1 MTSHAAFIDRQALAD
16 SLLNCGPWKCGNDD
30 QALIDHATAQARAIE
45 LEAAQLNDPVYALQR
60 ARRRATQHH
69 LTPPTGSSCTA
80 ELRRLACPIW
90 WRRQLRCLTSRRRE
104 QRQRMLGRT
113 QKRAGIYVS
122 NEGYRRRI
130 DQTTRNARLLE
141 AITATNQDGDQYTL
155 AELAELGLA
164 NPEFRRAELMLRI
177 ADTEREADRA
187 GHRGMFY
194 TITTPSRFHP
204 VRQNGSINHKYAGA
218 NPREAQAYLQSI
230 WAKARA
236 KLKRDGLG
244 IYGIRVAEPHHDGTP
259 HWHLL
264 IWMRPEDE
272 PKVTSIL
279 RRYSLEDSPGEVKRN
294 INIRFKPVTIDRS
307 KGSAAGY
314 VAKYVAKNIN
324 GKQHARQGVEGDNL
338 DHYGQPLETSAP
350 RIEAW
355 AACWGIRQFQFV
367 GLPSV
372 TVWRELRRL
381 KDEQRLA
388 DWEAATRP
396 EPEAAAILEG
406 LRQAANAGAWDKYL
420 HLMGGPMQPR
430 DVAPIRPW
438 RVVRQTTDIAN
449 CDPMTG
455 EWSSDTLGRYGEPM
469 VGTWG
474 LVVSSQL
481 GETEYLTR
489 YYRWTF
495 ERKSEAAGI
504 DFKRVGEAAAPWT
517 RVINCTHRAMKH
529 EREARELAAKGP
541 LTAFRYMGRQK
552 PKRPLWP
559 WEKSILFERSAT
571 EWFRR
576 TFPTPAPE
584 QLDRI
589 RQENVMPLAAY
600 RAMCVEQRLEH
611 EERERLRASLDEGR
625 ELLIAMLAR
634 GELSPA

>member
-16 SLLNCGPWKCGNDD
+16 SLLSCGPWKCSNDD
-30 QALIDHATAQARAIE
+30 QALIDHATAQARAVE
-45 LEAAQLNDPVYALQR
+45 LETARLNDPIYALQR

-69 LTPPTGSSCTA
+69 LTPPTGYTCTG
-80 ELRRLACPIW
+80 ELLRLACPLW
-90 WRRQLRCLTSRRRE
+90 WRRQLRRLTSRRRE
-104 QRQRMLGRT
+104 QRQRLLGRT

-130 DQTTRNARLLE
+130 DQATRNARLLE
-141 AITATNQDGDQYTL
+141 AITATNQEGDQYTL
-155 AELAELGLA
+155 AELTELGLA

-187 GHRGMFY
+187 AHCGMFY

-204 VRQNGSINHKYAGA
+204 VRQNASLNHKYAGA
-218 NPREAQAYLQSI
+218 DPREAQAYLQNQ

-236 KLKRDGLG
+236 KLKREGLG

-272 PKVTSIL
+272 ARITGVL
-279 RRYSLEDSPGEVKRN
+279 RRYALEDSPEEVAHN
-294 INIRFKPVTIDRS
+294 TSIRFKAVKIDRR

-324 GKQHARQGVEGDNL
+324 GKQHNRQGVSGDNL

-372 TVWRELRRL
+372 TVWREVRRL
-381 KDEQRLA
+381 KDEQRVA

-396 EPEAAAILEG
+396 EPEAAAILDAI
-406 LRQAANAGAWDKYL
+406 RKAAIAGAWDKYL

-430 DVAPIRPW
+430 AAAPIRPW
-438 RVVRQTTDIAN
+438 RVVRQTVDPAN
-449 CDPMTG
+449 INPMSG

-469 VGTWG
+469 ASTWG

-495 ERKSEAAGI
+495 ERKGEAAGV
-504 DFKRVGEAAAPWT
+504 DFQRVGEAAAPWT
-517 RVINCTHRAMKH
+517 GVINCTQ
-529 EREARELAAKGP
+529 
-541 LTAFRYMGRQK
+541 TT
-552 PKRPLWP
+552 PKSTLDD
-559 WEKSILFERSAT
+559 WEWHIT
-571 EWFRR
+571 ESFRR
-576 TFPTPAPE
+576 MFPPLPRE
-584 QLDRI
+584 RVNRI
-589 RQENVMPLAAY
+589 QQQAAIDAHHYRVMSVK
-600 RAMCVEQRLEH
+600 RRLEH
-611 EERERLRASLDEGR
+611 EERERLRATIEEGR
-625 ELLIAMLAR
+625 ELVLDWLLD
-634 GELSPA
+634 GELSLADIPPGVFA

>member
-16 SLLNCGPWKCGNDD
+16 SLLQCGPWHCINDD
-30 QALIDHATAQARAIE
+30 QALIDHATAQARAVEIDS
-45 LEAAQLNDPVYALQR
+45 AQLGQEKALALALHRVTAHHMDPPSGF
-60 ARRRATQHH
+60 TN
-69 LTPPTGSSCTA
+69 SST
-80 ELRRLACPIW
+80 LSRLACSLW
-90 WRRQLRCLTSRRRE
+90 WRRQLRRLTSRRRE
-104 QRQRMLGRT
+104 QRQRILGRT

-122 NEGYRRRI
+122 DEGYRRRI
-130 DQTTRNARLLE
+130 DQATRNARLLE

-204 VRQNGSINHKYAGA
+204 VRQNASINHKYAGA
-218 NPREAQAYLQSI
+218 NPREAQAYLQNL

-236 KLKRDGLG
+236 KFKRDGLG

-264 IWMRPEDE
+264 IWMHPEDE

-294 INIRFKPVTIDRS
+294 TNVRFKPVAIDRS

-324 GKQHARQGVEGDNL
+324 GKQHSRQGVPSDNL
-338 DHYGQPLETSAP
+338 DHYGQSLETSAP

-430 DVAPIRPW
+430 DAAPIRPW

-449 CDPMTG
+449 CDRITG
-455 EWSSDTLGRYGEPM
+455 EWSSDTLGRYSEPM
-469 VGTWG
+469 TGTWG

-495 ERKSEAAGI
+495 ERKGEADTV
-504 DFKRVGEAAAPWT
+504 DFKRVIDTATPLSLVGVDFQREGEAAAPWT
-517 RVINCTHRAMKH
+517 RVINCTDGEAVTPLDEWEQQVTGSFGEHDRH
-529 EREARELAAKGP
+529 LRNERQR
-541 LTAFRYMGRQK
+541 
-552 PKRPLWP
+552 
-559 WEKSILFERSAT
+559 
-571 EWFRR
+571 
-576 TFPTPAPE
+576 
-584 QLDRI
+584 RI
-589 RQENVMPLAAY
+589 RNIQQQAKIDARQY
-600 RAMCVEQRLEH
+600 RAMSAKRRLEH
-611 EERERLRASLDEGR
+611 EERERLRATIEEGR
-625 ELLIAMLAR
+625 ALVIGWLAR
-634 GELSPA
+634 GELSPADIPPGAIA

>member
-16 SLLNCGPWKCGNDD
+16 SLLSCGPWKCSNDD
-30 QALIDHATAQARAIE
+30 QALIDHATAQARAVE
-45 LEAAQLNDPVYALQR
+45 LETARLNDPIYALQR

-69 LTPPTGSSCTA
+69 LTPPTGYSCTG
-80 ELRRLACPIW
+80 ELLRLACPLW
-90 WRRQLRCLTSRRRE
+90 WRRQLRRLTSRRRE
-104 QRQRMLGRT
+104 QRQRLLGRT

-130 DQTTRNARLLE
+130 DQATRNARLLE
-141 AITATNQDGDQYTL
+141 AITATNQEGDQYTL
-155 AELAELGLA
+155 AELTELGLA

-187 GHRGMFY
+187 GHCGMFY

-204 VRQNGSINHKYAGA
+204 VRQNASLNHKYAGA
-218 NPREAQAYLQSI
+218 DPREAQAYLQNQ

-236 KLKRDGLG
+236 KLKREGLG

-264 IWMRPEDE
+264 IWMKPEDE
-272 PKVTSIL
+272 PRITGVL
-279 RRYSLEDSPGEVKRN
+279 RRYALEDSPEEVAHN
-294 INIRFKPVTIDRS
+294 TSIRFKAVKIDRR

-324 GKQHARQGVEGDNL
+324 GKQHTRQGVPGDNL

-372 TVWRELRRL
+372 TVWREVRRL
-381 KDEQRLA
+381 KDEQRVA

-396 EPEAAAILEG
+396 EPEAAAILDAI
-406 LRQAANAGAWDKYL
+406 RKAAIAGAWDKYL

-430 DVAPIRPW
+430 AVAPVRPW
-438 RVVRQTTDIAN
+438 RVVRQTAN
-449 CDPMTG
+449 PANINPMSG

-469 VGTWG
+469 ASTWG

-495 ERKSEAAGI
+495 ERKSEATGV
-504 DFKRVGEAAAPWT
+504 DFQRVGEAAAPWT
-517 RVINCTHRAMKH
+517 GVINCTQ
-529 EREARELAAKGP
+529 
-541 LTAFRYMGRQK
+541 TT
-552 PKRPLWP
+552 PKSTLDD
-559 WEKSILFERSAT
+559 WEWHIT
-571 EWFRR
+571 ESFRR
-576 TFPTPAPE
+576 MFPPLPRE
-584 QLDRI
+584 RVNRI
-589 RQENVMPLAAY
+589 QQQAAIDAHHYRVMSVK
-600 RAMCVEQRLEH
+600 RRLEH
-611 EERERLRASLDEGR
+611 EERERLRASLEEGR

-634 GELSPA
+634 GDMSPADIPPGVLA

>member
-1 MTSHAAFIDRQALAD
+1 MTSHASFIDRQALAD
-16 SLLNCGPWKCGNDD
+16 SLLQCGPWHCINDD
-30 QALIDHATAQARAIE
+30 QALIDHATAQARAVE
-45 LEAAQLNDPVYALQR
+45 MDSAQLGPEKALALALHRVTAHHMDPPSGF
-60 ARRRATQHH
+60 TI
-69 LTPPTGSSCTA
+69 SST
-80 ELRRLACPIW
+80 LSRLACSLW
-90 WRRQLRCLTSRRRE
+90 WRRQLRRLTSRRRE
-104 QRQRMLGRT
+104 QRQRILGRT

-122 NEGYRRRI
+122 DEGYRRRI

-141 AITATNQDGDQYTL
+141 AITATNQEGDQYTL

-204 VRQNGSINHKYAGA
+204 VRQNASINHKYAGA
-218 NPREAQAYLQSI
+218 NPREAQAYLQNL

-236 KLKRDGLG
+236 KFKRDGLG

-264 IWMRPEDE
+264 VWMRPEDE

-294 INIRFKPVTIDRS
+294 TNVRFKPVAIDRS

-324 GKQHARQGVEGDNL
+324 GKQHSRQGVPGDNL

-449 CDPMTG
+449 CDRITG

-469 VGTWG
+469 MGTWG

-495 ERKSEAAGI
+495 ERKGEADAV
-504 DFKRVGEAAAPWT
+504 DFKRVTDTAKPLSLVGVDFQREGEAAAPWT
-517 RVINCTHRAMKH
+517 RVINCTQTTPATPLNDWEWHVTESFRRMH
-529 EREARELAAKGP
+529 PPLPRE
-541 LTAFRYMGRQK
+541 QI
-552 PKRPLWP
+552 
-559 WEKSILFERSAT
+559 KSIQLQAAIDAEKYRSASV
-571 EWFRR
+571 RR
-576 TFPTPAPE
+576 
-584 QLDRI
+584 
-589 RQENVMPLAAY
+589 
-600 RAMCVEQRLEH
+600 RLEH
-611 EERERLRASLDEGR
+611 DERERLRVLLDEGR
-625 ELLIAMLAR
+625 ELLISMLAR
-634 GELSPA
+634 GDLSPADIPPGAIA

>member
-16 SLLNCGPWKCGNDD
+16 SLLSCGPWKCSNDD
-30 QALIDHATAQARAIE
+30 QALIDHATAQARAVE
-45 LEAAQLNDPVYALQR
+45 LETARLNDPIYALQR

-69 LTPPTGSSCTA
+69 LTPPTGYSCTG
-80 ELRRLACPIW
+80 ELLRLACPLW
-90 WRRQLRCLTSRRRE
+90 WRRQLRRLTSRRRE
-104 QRQRMLGRT
+104 QRQRLLGRT

-130 DQTTRNARLLE
+130 DQATRNARLLE
-141 AITATNQDGDQYTL
+141 AITATNQEGDQYTL
-155 AELAELGLA
+155 AELTELGLA

-187 GHRGMFY
+187 GHCGMFY

-204 VRQNGSINHKYAGA
+204 VRQNASLNHKYAGA
-218 NPREAQAYLQSI
+218 DPREAQAYLQNQ

-236 KLKRDGLG
+236 KLKREGLG

-264 IWMRPEDE
+264 IWMKPEDE
-272 PKVTSIL
+272 PRITGVL
-279 RRYSLEDSPGEVKRN
+279 RRYALEDSPEEVAHN
-294 INIRFKPVTIDRS
+294 TSIRFKAVKIDRR

-324 GKQHARQGVEGDNL
+324 GKQHTRQGVPGDNL

-372 TVWRELRRL
+372 TVWREVRRL
-381 KDEQRLA
+381 KDEERVA

-396 EPEAAAILEG
+396 EPEAAAILDAI
-406 LRQAANAGAWDKYL
+406 RKAAIAGAWDKYL

-430 DVAPIRPW
+430 AVAPVRPW
-438 RVVRQTTDIAN
+438 RVVRQTAN
-449 CDPMTG
+449 PANINPMSG

-469 VGTWG
+469 ASTWG

-495 ERKSEAAGI
+495 ERKSEATGV
-504 DFKRVGEAAAPWT
+504 DFQRVGEAAAPWT
-517 RVINCTHRAMKH
+517 GVINCTQ
-529 EREARELAAKGP
+529 
-541 LTAFRYMGRQK
+541 TT
-552 PKRPLWP
+552 PKSTLDD
-559 WEKSILFERSAT
+559 WEWHIT
-571 EWFRR
+571 ESFRR
-576 TFPTPAPE
+576 MFPPLPRE
-584 QLDRI
+584 RVNRI
-589 RQENVMPLAAY
+589 QQQAAIDAHHYRVMSVK
-600 RAMCVEQRLEH
+600 RRLEH
-611 EERERLRASLDEGR
+611 EERERLRASLEEGR

-634 GELSPA
+634 GDMSPADIPPGVLA

>member
-1 MTSHAAFIDRQALAD
+1 MTSHAAFVDRQTLAD
-16 SLLNCGPWKCGNDD
+16 SLLSCGPWKCSNDD
-30 QALIDHATAQARAIE
+30 QALIDHATAQARAVE
-45 LEAAQLNDPVYALQR
+45 LETARLNDPIYALQR

-69 LTPPTGSSCTA
+69 LTPPTGYSCTG
-80 ELRRLACPIW
+80 ELLRLACPLW
-90 WRRQLRCLTSRRRE
+90 WRRQLRRLTSRRRE
-104 QRQRMLGRT
+104 QRQRLLGRT

-130 DQTTRNARLLE
+130 DQATRNARLLE
-141 AITATNQDGDQYTL
+141 AITATNQEGDQYTL
-155 AELAELGLA
+155 AELTELGLA

-187 GHRGMFY
+187 GHCGMFY

-204 VRQNGSINHKYAGA
+204 VRQNASLNHKYAGA
-218 NPREAQAYLQSI
+218 DPREAQAYLQNQ

-236 KLKRDGLG
+236 KLKREGLG

-272 PKVTSIL
+272 ARITGVL
-279 RRYSLEDSPGEVKRN
+279 RRYALEDSPEEVAHN
-294 INIRFKPVTIDRS
+294 TSIRFKAVKIDHR

-324 GKQHARQGVEGDNL
+324 GKQHNRQGVPGDNL
-338 DHYGQPLETSAP
+338 DHYGKPLETSAP

-372 TVWRELRRL
+372 TVWREVRRL
-381 KDEQRLA
+381 KDEQRVA

-396 EPEAAAILEG
+396 EPEAAAILDAI
-406 LRQAANAGAWDKYL
+406 RKAAIAGAWDKYL

-430 DVAPIRPW
+430 AAAPIRPW
-438 RVVRQTTDIAN
+438 RVVRQTVDPAN
-449 CDPMTG
+449 TNPMSG

-469 VGTWG
+469 ASTWG

-495 ERKSEAAGI
+495 ERKSEAAGV
-504 DFKRVGEAAAPWT
+504 DFQRVGEAAAPWT
-517 RVINCTHRAMKH
+517 GVINCTQ
-529 EREARELAAKGP
+529 
-541 LTAFRYMGRQK
+541 TT
-552 PKRPLWP
+552 PKSTLDD
-559 WEKSILFERSAT
+559 WEWHIT
-571 EWFRR
+571 ESFRR
-576 TFPTPAPE
+576 MFPPLPRE
-584 QLDRI
+584 RVNRI
-589 RQENVMPLAAY
+589 QQQVAIDAHHYRVMSVK
-600 RAMCVEQRLEH
+600 RRLEH
-611 EERERLRASLDEGR
+611 EERERLRASLEEGR

-634 GELSPA
+634 GDMSPADIPPGVLA

>member
-16 SLLNCGPWKCGNDD
+16 SLLSCGPWKCSNDD

-45 LEAAQLNDPVYALQR
+45 IDGAQLGPEKALALALHR
-60 ARRRATQHH
+60 VTAHH
-69 LTPPTGSSCTA
+69 MELPRGFTISST
-80 ELRRLACPIW
+80 LSRLACPLW
-90 WRRQLRCLTSRRRE
+90 WRRQLRRLTSRRRE
-104 QRQRMLGRT
+104 QRQRLLGHT
-113 QKRAGIYVS
+113 QKRTGIYVS

-130 DQTTRNARLLE
+130 DQATRNARLLE

-218 NPREAQAYLQSI
+218 NPREAQAYLQSL

-236 KLKRDGLG
+236 KFKRDGLG

-294 INIRFKPVTIDRS
+294 ANVRFKPVAIDRN

-324 GKQHARQGVEGDNL
+324 GKQHSRQGVPGDNL

-430 DVAPIRPW
+430 DAAPIRPW

-449 CDPMTG
+449 CDRITG

-469 VGTWG
+469 AGTWG

-495 ERKSEAAGI
+495 ERKGEAAGV
-504 DFKRVGEAAAPWT
+504 DFQRVGEAVAPWT
-517 RVINCTHRAMKH
+517 GVINCTQTTPTRT
-529 EREARELAAKGP
+529 LDD
-541 LTAFRYMGRQK
+541 
-552 PKRPLWP
+552 
-559 WEKSILFERSAT
+559 WEWHIT
-571 EWFRR
+571 ESFRR
-576 TFPTPAPE
+576 MFPPLPRE
-584 QLDRI
+584 RVSRI
-589 RQENVMPLAAY
+589 QQQAAIDARQYRVMSVK
-600 RAMCVEQRLEH
+600 RRLEH
-611 EERERLRASLDEGR
+611 EERERLRASLEEGR
-625 ELLIAMLAR
+625 ALIIGWLAR
-634 GELSPA
+634 GELSPADIPPGAIA

>member
-16 SLLNCGPWKCGNDD
+16 SLLSCGPWKCSNDD
-30 QALIDHATAQARAIE
+30 QALIDHATAQARAVE
-45 LEAAQLNDPVYALQR
+45 LETARLDDPIYALQR
-60 ARRRATQHH
+60 ARRRATQHQ
-69 LTPPTGSSCTA
+69 LTPPTGYSCTG
-80 ELRRLACPIW
+80 ELLRLACPLW
-90 WRRQLRCLTSRRRE
+90 WRRQLRRLTSRRRE
-104 QRQRMLGRT
+104 QRQRLLGRT

-130 DQTTRNARLLE
+130 DQATRNARLLE
-141 AITATNQDGDQYTL
+141 AITATNQEGDQYTL
-155 AELAELGLA
+155 AELTELGLA

-187 GHRGMFY
+187 GHCGMFY
-194 TITTPSRFHP
+194 TLTTPSRFHP
-204 VRQNGSINHKYAGA
+204 VRQNASLNQKYAGA
-218 NPREAQAYLQSI
+218 DPREAQAYLQSQ

-236 KLKRDGLG
+236 KLKREGLG

-264 IWMRPEDE
+264 IWMKPEDE
-272 PKVTSIL
+272 PRITGVL
-279 RRYSLEDSPGEVKRN
+279 RRYALEDSPEEVAHN
-294 INIRFKPVTIDRS
+294 TSIRFKAVKIDRR

-324 GKQHARQGVEGDNL
+324 GKQHTRQGVPGDNL

-372 TVWRELRRL
+372 TVWREVRRL
-381 KDEQRLA
+381 KDEQRVA

-396 EPEAAAILEG
+396 EPEAAAILDAI
-406 LRQAANAGAWDKYL
+406 RKAAIAGAWDKYL

-430 DVAPIRPW
+430 AVAPVRPW
-438 RVVRQTTDIAN
+438 RVVRQTADPAN
-449 CDPMTG
+449 INPMSG

-469 VGTWG
+469 ASTWG

-495 ERKSEAAGI
+495 ERKSEADGV
-504 DFKRVGEAAAPWT
+504 DFQRVGEAAAPWT
-517 RVINCTHRAMKH
+517 GVINCTQTT
-529 EREARELAAKGP
+529 P
-541 LTAFRYMGRQK
+541 SSTFDD
-552 PKRPLWP
+552 
-559 WEKSILFERSAT
+559 WEWHIT
-571 EWFRR
+571 ESFRR
-576 TFPTPAPE
+576 MFPPLPRERVRSIQQQAAI
-584 QLDRI
+584 DAHRY
-589 RQENVMPLAAY
+589 RVMSVK
-600 RAMCVEQRLEH
+600 RRLEQ
-611 EERERLRASLDEGR
+611 EDQERLRASLEEGR
-625 ELLIAMLAR
+625 QLLVAMLAR
-634 GELSPA
+634 GELSPADIPPGALA

>member
-16 SLLNCGPWKCGNDD
+16 ALLSCGPWKCSNDD
-30 QALIDHATAQARAIE
+30 QALIDHATAQARAVE
-45 LEAAQLNDPVYALQR
+45 LETARLNDPIYALQR

-69 LTPPTGSSCTA
+69 LTPPMGYSCTG
-80 ELRRLACPIW
+80 ELLRLACPLW
-90 WRRQLRCLTSRRRE
+90 WRRQLRRLTSRRRE
-104 QRQRMLGRT
+104 QRQRLLGRT

-130 DQTTRNARLLE
+130 DQATRNARLLE
-141 AITATNQDGDQYTL
+141 AITATNQEGDQYTL
-155 AELAELGLA
+155 AELTELGLA

-187 GHRGMFY
+187 GHCGMFY

-204 VRQNGSINHKYAGA
+204 VRQNASLNHKYAGA
-218 NPREAQAYLQSI
+218 DPREAQAYLQNQ

-236 KLKRDGLG
+236 KLKREGLG

-272 PKVTSIL
+272 ARVTGIL
-279 RRYSLEDSPGEVKRN
+279 RRYALEDSPGEVTHN
-294 INIRFKPVTIDRS
+294 TSIRFKAVKIDRN

-324 GKQHARQGVEGDNL
+324 GKQHSRKGVPGDNL

-372 TVWRELRRL
+372 TVWREVRRL
-381 KDEQRLA
+381 KDEQRVT

-396 EPEAAAILEG
+396 EPEAAAILDAI
-406 LRQAANAGAWDKYL
+406 RKAAIAGAWDKYL
-420 HLMGGPMQPR
+420 YLMGGPMQPR
-430 DVAPIRPW
+430 AAAPIRPW
-438 RVVRQTTDIAN
+438 RVVRQTVDPAN
-449 CDPMTG
+449 INPMSG

-469 VGTWG
+469 ASTWG

-495 ERKSEAAGI
+495 ERKGEAAGV
-504 DFKRVGEAAAPWT
+504 DFQRVGEAAAPWT
-517 RVINCTHRAMKH
+517 CVINCTQ
-529 EREARELAAKGP
+529 
-541 LTAFRYMGRQK
+541 TT
-552 PKRPLWP
+552 PKSTLDD
-559 WEKSILFERSAT
+559 WEWHIT
-571 EWFRR
+571 ESFRR
-576 TFPTPAPE
+576 MFPPLPRE
-584 QLDRI
+584 RVSRI
-589 RQENVMPLAAY
+589 QQQATIDAHHYRVMSVK
-600 RAMCVEQRLEH
+600 RRLEH
-611 EERERLRASLDEGR
+611 EERERLRASLEEGR
-625 ELLIAMLAR
+625 ELLIAMLAH
-634 GELSPA
+634 GELSPADIPPGVLA